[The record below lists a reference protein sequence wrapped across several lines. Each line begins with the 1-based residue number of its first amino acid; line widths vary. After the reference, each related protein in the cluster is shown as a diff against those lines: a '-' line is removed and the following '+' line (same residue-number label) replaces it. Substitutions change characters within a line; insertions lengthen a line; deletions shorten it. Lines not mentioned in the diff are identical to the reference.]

1 MKKKVLTLLGALA
14 ALGLAACDPAAPAS
28 SAPASNPA
36 SSQPAASSKPAS
48 SKPASSKPASSSKPA
63 DPVADATGH
72 IWAADTDVAAD
83 TEAGTVA
90 FKKAVTTT
98 PATDKAV
105 RYKVNQSVVT
115 YPEGSS
121 RKTDTPE
128 GYTKLDGDGQ
138 MLTFKFKSDKL
149 SKGKLYLFGVMD
161 NYSSNTNQGLYY
173 NGKPNVEVKVN
184 DAIVDVSAWANHTY
198 ADYLEEGGEGTN
210 SKEGYVPVGDVVLK
224 EGVNEVSYKRVQTR
238 NMLIKD
244 FVFVVEETT
253 EWSDPT
259 TVAADATA
267 GTVAY
272 KKYTNNL
279 DGSIKI
285 EFKALDGAFGVSTAD
300 ATKTSVN
307 KNGTPDGYLKLDKN
321 GMNISYK
328 FNLDINLDGKIYQR
342 GMMDNY
348 SGNNKQC
355 TYYSQQ
361 GGAKHG
367 NFKADLN
374 GTHVYIGDKKDIT
387 YAEMLGDGTQT
398 IGSTT
403 YSEVGDCLIGDGFLK
418 NGENNFYF
426 ERVDSFNLAV
436 SEFVFIGKAANA
448 HTAPEATAEWHM
460 DEISHWQEVAN
471 DSFKWNRADNE
482 WEADPD
488 HPDVPA
494 TCVSTGKTYEREK
507 ESHLTREKD
516 TPINPDA
523 HANLTVKNS
532 DGKDVYM
539 AGECPDCHE
548 TVEGGTRIAATS
560 YSNAAAV
567 DSVDASK
574 GVKAKSNAEVEWK
587 VVLPKDGYFS
597 IALDMKCDK
606 NGNETMSKRGFALKV
621 NDTVVATT
629 FDGTQSPDALG
640 MSASNAVT
648 IVLADSVQITR
659 DEHNEVSIKLSC
671 TGYRLYYTNYLVL
684 TEVAAPTPSVE

>member
-28 SAPASNPA
+28 SAPASTPA

-121 RKTDTPE
+121 RKSDTPE
-128 GYTKLDGDGQ
+128 GYTKLNGDGQ

-184 DAIVDVSAWANHTY
+184 DAIVNIDDWANHTY
-198 ADYLEEGGEGTN
+198 ADYLEEGGDNGN

-285 EFKALDGAFGVSTAD
+285 EFAALDGTMAEGST
-300 ATKTSVN
+300 N
-307 KNGTPDGYLKLDKN
+307 KDGTPEGLLKLNSN
-321 GMNISYK
+321 GNSISYK
-328 FNLDINLDGKIYQR
+328 FNFDANLDGKLYQR
-342 GMMDNY
+342 GKMDSY
-348 SGNNKQC
+348 GNNKKI
-355 TYYSQQ
+355 TYYSQTK
-361 GGAKHG
+361 GAKHG
-367 NFKADLN
+367 NFKATLN
-374 GTHVYIGDKKDIT
+374 GSTVYYGDKKDVT
-387 YAEMLGDGTQT
+387 YGSMLGDDVDANN
-398 IGSTT
+398 
-403 YSEVGDCLIGDGFLK
+403 YSNLADCLIGDSFLK
-418 NGENNFYF
+418 NGENNFTF
-426 ERVDSFNLAV
+426 ERVDSYNLAI
-436 SEFVFIGKAANA
+436 SDFVFIGKAASA
-448 HTAPEATAEWHM
+448 HAALDETAVWKM
-460 DEISHWQEVAN
+460 DEISHWKEMPN

-488 HPDVPA
+488 HPDEPA
-494 TCVSTGKTYEREK
+494 TCVAPGKTYEKEK
-507 ESHLTREKD
+507 ECGLTRTID
-516 TPINPDA
+516 TELDPNA
-523 HANLTVKNS
+523 HSWVDGNTVQNA
-532 DGKDVYM
+532 DGKDCINI
-539 AGECPDCHE
+539 ECAHCHK
-548 TVEGGTRIAATS
+548 T
-560 YSNAAAV
+560 
-567 DSVDASK
+567 
-574 GVKAKSNAEVEWK
+574 GVKIAMENTTDDISTLKDSGDATAGFKPKKTAEWGVK
-587 VVLPKDGYFS
+587 LVVPTAGYYK
-597 IALDMKCDK
+597 LTWGLLCPQ
-606 NGNETMSKRGFALKV
+606 NGGEPMSRRSLEIKING
-621 NDTVVATT
+621 TVTPGT
-629 FDGTQSPDALG
+629 FDGTKTPNQLG
-640 MSASNAVT
+640 MKTSGTPVDYTLIDAIQLEAGN
-648 IVLADSVQITR
+648 
-659 DEHNEVSIKLSC
+659 VSISLKN
-671 TGYRLYYTNYLVL
+671 GDYRLLFKGFVTLVS
-684 TEVAAPTPSVE
+684 VPAPAAAE

>member
-28 SAPASNPA
+28 SAPASTPA

-48 SKPASSKPASSSKPA
+48 SKPASSKPASSSQPA
-63 DPVADATGH
+63 GPVADATGH

-83 TEAGTVA
+83 AEAGTVA
-90 FKKAVTTT
+90 YKKAVTTT
-98 PATDKAV
+98 PTTDKAV
-105 RYKVNQSVVT
+105 RFKVNESVVT
-115 YPEGSS
+115 LNEGST
-121 RKTDTPE
+121 RKDRTPE
-128 GYTKLDGDGQ
+128 GYIKVTSDGMGFS
-138 MLTFKFKSDKL
+138 FKIKVDKDY
-149 SKGKLYLFGVMD
+149 SGKLYLFGVMD
-161 NYSSNTNQGLYY
+161 GWSSNTGASFFN
-173 NGKPNVEVKVN
+173 NGTQNTKIEVNGTEVN
-184 DAIVDVSAWANHTY
+184 MDAEKEHTY
-198 ADYLEEGGEGTN
+198 GDYFADGDPAGDNL
-210 SKEGYVPVGDVVLK
+210 SPEGYAPTGNIVLRA
-224 EGVNEVSYKRVQTR
+224 GVNEIKYTRVKTL

-244 FVFVVEETT
+244 FVFVVEEAK

-259 TVAADATA
+259 TVPADATA

-272 KKYTNNL
+272 KKYVNNF

-285 EFKALDGAFGVSTAD
+285 EFAALDGTMAEGS
-300 ATKTSVN
+300 SN
-307 KNGTPDGYLKLDKN
+307 KEGTPEGLLKLNSN
-321 GMNISYK
+321 GNSISYK
-328 FNLDINLDGKIYQR
+328 FNFDANLDGKLYQR
-342 GMMDNY
+342 GKMDSY
-348 SGNNKQC
+348 GSNKNI
-355 TYYSQQ
+355 TYYSQTK
-361 GGAKHG
+361 GAKHG
-367 NFKADLN
+367 NFKATLN
-374 GTHVYIGDKKDIT
+374 GSTVYYGDKKDVT
-387 YAEMLGDGTQT
+387 YGSMLGDDVDANN
-398 IGSTT
+398 
-403 YSEVGDCLIGDGFLK
+403 YSNLADCLIGDSFLK
-418 NGENNFYF
+418 NGENNFTF
-426 ERVDSFNLAV
+426 ERVDSYNLAI
-436 SEFVFIGKAANA
+436 SEFVFIGKAASA
-448 HTAPEATAEWHM
+448 HAALDETAVWKM
-460 DEISHWQEVAN
+460 DEISHWKEMPN
-471 DSFKWNRADNE
+471 DTFKWNRADNE

-548 TVEGGTRIAATS
+548 SVEGGTRIAATS

-567 DSVDASK
+567 ESVDASK

-606 NGNETMSKRGFALKV
+606 NGDQAMSKRGFALKV
-621 NDTVVATT
+621 NDTVVETT

-640 MSASNAVT
+640 MSATNAAT
-648 IVLADSVQITR
+648 IVLANSVQIAR
-659 DEHNEVSIKLSC
+659 DANYEVSIKLSC

>member
-28 SAPASNPA
+28 SAPASTPA

-48 SKPASSKPASSSKPA
+48 SKPASSKPASSSQPA
-63 DPVADATGH
+63 GPVADATGH

-121 RKTDTPE
+121 RKSDTPE
-128 GYTKLDGDGQ
+128 GYTKLNGDGQ

-173 NGKPNVEVKVN
+173 NGSPNVEVKVN
-184 DAIVDVSAWANHTY
+184 NNVVDVSDWANHTY

-259 TVAADATA
+259 PVAADATA

-285 EFKALDGAFGVSTAD
+285 EFKALDGTMAEGST
-300 ATKTSVN
+300 N
-307 KNGTPDGYLKLDKN
+307 KDGTPEGLLKLNSN
-321 GMNISYK
+321 GNSISYK
-328 FNLDINLDGKIYQR
+328 FNFDANLDGKLYQR
-342 GMMDNY
+342 GKMDSY
-348 SGNNKQC
+348 GSNKNI
-355 TYYSQQ
+355 TYYSQTK
-361 GGAKHG
+361 GAKHG
-367 NFKADLN
+367 NFKATMN
-374 GTHVYIGDKKDIT
+374 GSTVYYGDKKDVT
-387 YAEMLGDGTQT
+387 YGSMLGDDVDANN
-398 IGSTT
+398 
-403 YSEVGDCLIGDGFLK
+403 YSNLADCLIGDSFLK
-418 NGENNFYF
+418 NGENNFTF
-426 ERVDSFNLAV
+426 ERVDSYNLAI
-436 SEFVFIGKAANA
+436 SDFVFIGKAASA
-448 HTAPEATAEWHM
+448 HAALDETAVWKM
-460 DEISHWQEVAN
+460 DEISHWKEMPN
-471 DSFKWNRADNE
+471 DTFKWNRADNE

-507 ESHLTREKD
+507 ECHLTREKD

-606 NGNETMSKRGFALKV
+606 NGDQAMSVRGFALKV

-659 DEHNEVSIKLSC
+659 DANNEVSIKLSC

>member
-28 SAPASNPA
+28 SAPASTPA
-36 SSQPAASSKPAS
+36 SSQPAASSKPAES

-128 GYTKLDGDGQ
+128 GYTKLSDNGQ

-184 DAIVDVSAWANHTY
+184 DAIVNIDDWANHTY
-198 ADYLEEGGEGTN
+198 ADYLEEGGDNGN

-285 EFKALDGAFGVSTAD
+285 EFAALDGTMAEGSE
-300 ATKTSVN
+300 N
-307 KNGTPDGYLKLDKN
+307 KNGTPAGYLKLKSD
-321 GMNISYK
+321 GHSISYK
-328 FNLDINLDGKIYQR
+328 FNFDANLDGKFYQR
-342 GMMDNY
+342 GMMDSY
-348 SGNNKQC
+348 SSNKSC
-355 TYYSQQ
+355 TYYTNSQ
-361 GGAKHG
+361 GK
-367 NFKADLN
+367 NNEKALLN
-374 GTHVYIGDKKDIT
+374 GFNVHEADYFTFLQKVTKENY
-387 YAEMLGDGTQT
+387 EESLREVLGDDAKEAAELVPPAPVDPAYKLAIVEMGGDAKGSFNKVYSAAWFSYSHYNWSHLLAANGTPVWLYYFT
-398 IGSTT
+398 KDNGSLGSAHGGEMPYAYGNLDAHKTK
-403 YSEVGDCLIGDGFLK
+403 YDDSDYALSEHMMDCWVNFVRCGDPNGPYQELGDQAYPQWSRFNDAPDMVYEFG
-418 NGENNFYF
+418 
-426 ERVDSFNLAV
+426 ERVGMTED
-436 SEFVFIGKAANA
+436 
-448 HTAPEATAEWHM
+448 P
-460 DEISHWQEVAN
+460 
-471 DSFKWNRADNE
+471 NRE
-482 WEADPD
+482 L
-488 HPDVPA
+488 
-494 TCVSTGKTYEREK
+494 
-507 ESHLTREKD
+507 HLL
-516 TPINPDA
+516 I
-523 HANLTVKNS
+523 
-532 DGKDVYM
+532 
-539 AGECPDCHE
+539 
-548 TVEGGTRIAATS
+548 
-560 YSNAAAV
+560 
-567 DSVDASK
+567 
-574 GVKAKSNAEVEWK
+574 
-587 VVLPKDGYFS
+587 
-597 IALDMKCDK
+597 DK
-606 NGNETMSKRGFALKV
+606 YQ
-621 NDTVVATT
+621 
-629 FDGTQSPDALG
+629 QSL
-640 MSASNAVT
+640 
-648 IVLADSVQITR
+648 R
-659 DEHNEVSIKLSC
+659 
-671 TGYRLYYTNYLVL
+671 
-684 TEVAAPTPSVE
+684 

>member
-28 SAPASNPA
+28 SAPASTPA

-48 SKPASSKPASSSKPA
+48 SKPASSKPASSSQPA
-63 DPVADATGH
+63 GPVADATGH

-83 TEAGTVA
+83 AEAGTVA
-90 FKKAVTTT
+90 YKKAVTTT
-98 PATDKAV
+98 PTTDKAV
-105 RYKVNQSVVT
+105 RFKVNESVVT
-115 YPEGSS
+115 LNEGST
-121 RKTDTPE
+121 RKDRTPE
-128 GYTKLDGDGQ
+128 GYIKVTSDGMGFS
-138 MLTFKFKSDKL
+138 FKIKVDKDY
-149 SKGKLYLFGVMD
+149 SGKLYLFGVMD
-161 NYSSNTNQGLYY
+161 GWSSNTGASFFN
-173 NGKPNVEVKVN
+173 NGTQNTKIEVNGTEVN
-184 DAIVDVSAWANHTY
+184 MDAEKEHTY
-198 ADYLEEGGEGTN
+198 GDYFADGDPAGDNL
-210 SKEGYVPVGDVVLK
+210 SPEGYAPTGNIVLRA
-224 EGVNEVSYKRVQTR
+224 GVNEIKYTRVKTL

-244 FVFVVEETT
+244 FVFVVEEAK

-259 TVAADATA
+259 TVPADATA

-272 KKYTNNL
+272 KKYVNNF

-285 EFKALDGAFGVSTAD
+285 EFAALDGTMAEGS
-300 ATKTSVN
+300 SN
-307 KNGTPDGYLKLDKN
+307 KEGTPEGLLKLNSN
-321 GMNISYK
+321 GNSISYK
-328 FNLDINLDGKIYQR
+328 FNFDANLDGKLYQR
-342 GMMDNY
+342 GKMDSY
-348 SGNNKQC
+348 GSNKKI
-355 TYYSQQ
+355 TYYSQTK
-361 GGAKHG
+361 GAKHG
-367 NFKADLN
+367 NFKATMN
-374 GTHVYIGDKKDIT
+374 GSTVYYGDKKDVT
-387 YAEMLGDGTQT
+387 YGSMLGDDVDANN
-398 IGSTT
+398 
-403 YSEVGDCLIGDGFLK
+403 YSNLADCLIGDSFLK
-418 NGENNFYF
+418 NGENNFTF
-426 ERVDSFNLAV
+426 ERVDSYNLAI
-436 SEFVFIGKAANA
+436 SEFVFIGKAASA
-448 HTAPEATAEWHM
+448 HAALDETAVWKM
-460 DEISHWQEVAN
+460 DEISHWKEMPN
-471 DSFKWNRADNE
+471 DTFKWNRADNE

-606 NGNETMSKRGFALKV
+606 NGDHAMSERGFALKV

-629 FDGTQSPDALG
+629 FDGTQTPDALG
-640 MSASNAVT
+640 MSASNAAT
-648 IVLADSVQITR
+648 IVLANSVQIAR

-671 TGYRLYYTNYLVL
+671 TGFRLYYTNYLVL
-684 TEVAAPTPSVE
+684 TEVAAPTPSAE